1 MANLVNAST
10 PTLKV
15 VIVGISLVGLV
26 LGAVFLSSRISS
38 VEEGS
43 TMDAT
48 TNITIAPMQRV
59 IITRCARNTH
69 YSTDVVLLRP
79 VMIIQMA

>member
-10 PTLKV
+10 PILKV

-26 LGAVFLSSRISS
+26 LGAVFLSSRTNS

-43 TMDAT
+43 AMDVAT
-48 TNITIAPMQRV
+48 NMTPRAAIPPIDASAPAQ
-59 IITRCARNTH
+59 TETATFA
-69 YSTDVVLLRP
+69 LG
-79 VMIIQMA
+79 

>member
-15 VIVGISLVGLV
+15 VIVGISLVGLI

-38 VEEGS
+38 VEERS
-43 TMDAT
+43 AMDVT
-48 TNITIAPMQRV
+48 TNTAPETAIPPIDASAPAQ
-59 IITRCARNTH
+59 TETATFA
-69 YSTDVVLLRP
+69 LG
-79 VMIIQMA
+79 